1 MSTDMN
7 TDSDPVDSPDA
18 VESVDE
24 DYDEYEEGPGV
35 TASDV
40 VSWVFAGA
48 LVLATIWC
56 MWFVM

>member
-7 TDSDPVDSPDA
+7 TDSDP
-18 VESVDE
+18 VDE